1 LKVTVYTTPACRQ
14 CNMTKNWLTKK
25 GIPFDVV
32 DATADE
38 NTADA
43 IRAIAAG
50 DGIDG
55 KVTMPYVQ
63 VSTGDPETDLHW
75 FGFIPANL
83 EKYTITELKAA

>member
-1 LKVTVYTTPACRQ
+1 
-14 CNMTKNWLTKK
+14 MTKSWLTKK

-32 DATADE
+32 DATADDQ
-38 NTADA
+38 TGDA

-50 DGIDG
+50 DGIEG

-63 VSTGDPETDLHW
+63 VSTGDPEADLHW

-83 EKYTITELKAA
+83 EKYTLEKAAA